1 MHRPRTPSRAVKSSP
16 AGKPSSTWQTFEV
29 RVARA
34 RGTEQPS
41 GTQPHYSF
49 RALHTAQPLD
59 RAALVREGAPAAFLA
74 DLVVQLQMPKERVYQ
89 TIGVPRATADRKVR
103 NNERLSADTTER
115 ALGLAR
121 LVGQVEQML
130 GESGDP
136 EDPGLASFDAA
147 RWVAGFLDRPH
158 PALGGR
164 KPGDLMDTA
173 DGRAVVSD
181 LVAQLQSGAYA

>member
-1 MHRPRTPSRAVKSSP
+1 MSRPRPSSRQP
-16 AGKPSSTWQTFEV
+16 AGQPSSAWQMFEV
-29 RVARA
+29 RVAPA
-34 RGTEQPS
+34 LGMTKQLTLDE
-41 GTQPHYSF
+41 QPHYSF

-59 RAALVREGAPAAFLA
+59 RAALVREGAPAAFLT
-74 DLVVQLQMPKERVYQ
+74 DLVVQLQVPKERVYQ
-89 TIGVPRATADRKVR
+89 TLGVPRATADRKVR

-136 EDPGLASFDAA
+136 DDPALASFDAA

-164 KPGDLMDTA
+164 KPGEVMDTV